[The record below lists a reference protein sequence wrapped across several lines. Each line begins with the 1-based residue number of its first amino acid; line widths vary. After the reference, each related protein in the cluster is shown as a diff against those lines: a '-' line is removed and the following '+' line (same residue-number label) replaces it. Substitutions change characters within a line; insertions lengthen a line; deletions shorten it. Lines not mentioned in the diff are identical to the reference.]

1 MSYSSLAERSDARAA
16 DLTQPFCSYCGY
28 PPRPAWRER
37 PHRVCRRC
45 GLGLVLWALEDIAPP
60 HGAPFLILDEHL
72 VVQAVS
78 RGTESAFL
86 IGEPDGVDVPLTE
99 FLIPAR
105 GDAGVIDIAG
115 LVALALSGTPLD
127 ETVELQTTGD
137 PVLSFA
143 AQVSS
148 CGPPPA
154 ALLLLTPLTGDE

>member
-1 MSYSSLAERSDARAA
+1 
-16 DLTQPFCSYCGY
+16 
-28 PPRPAWRER
+28 
-37 PHRVCRRC
+37 
-45 GLGLVLWALEDIAPP
+45 LGLVVSAPEDIAPP
-60 HGAPFLILDEHL
+60 RRAPFLILDEHL

-86 IGEPDGVDVPLTE
+86 IGGPDGVDVPLSE

-105 GDAGVIDIAG
+105 GDARRIDIAG
-115 LVALALSGTPLD
+115 LVALAVSGTPAD
-127 ETVELQTTGD
+127 ETLELQTTGD
-137 PVLSFA
+137 PVRSFT